1 MTRAI
6 IAGPDRGIE
15 SELRRHGT
23 ETVRLNGLATGES
36 LDEADIGRA
45 DVLFITDVDEAT
57 AVSVAKD
64 RNPSVRVI
72 FYIPDAVPEF
82 VRGQLDLAVDPDLLG
97 PDVVVEE
104 VVGAIEE

>member
-15 SELRRHGT
+15 SELSAHGV

-36 LDEADIGRA
+36 LDQADIGTA
-45 DVLFITDVDEAT
+45 HFLFITDVDEAT

-64 RNPSVRVI
+64 RNPDVRVV
-72 FYIPDAVPEF
+72 FYMHDAVPEF
-82 VRGQLDLAVDPDLLG
+82 VKGQLDLAVDPDLLG

-104 VVGAIEE
+104 LVAAIEE